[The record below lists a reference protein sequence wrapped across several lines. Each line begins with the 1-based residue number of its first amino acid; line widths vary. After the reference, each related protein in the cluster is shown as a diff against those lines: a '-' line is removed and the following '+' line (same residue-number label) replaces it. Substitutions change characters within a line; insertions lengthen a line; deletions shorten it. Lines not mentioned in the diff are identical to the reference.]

1 MPAGLNGSAS
11 KPEPEEGHITGGVVS
26 ADSSELLVEPIDWGR
41 PLRERSRLE
50 PMT

>member
-11 KPEPEEGHITGGVVS
+11 KPEPDGGHITGGVVS
-26 ADSSELLVEPIDWGR
+26 GDSTERLVEPVDWVR

-50 PMT
+50 PMK